1 MASARNLKKRQANR
15 LIRSQLVFAV
25 AADPLDASGEIV
37 LTLWSG
43 RRVISRSLSPEWAAS
58 LAQLLTPDGQSPS
71 VAVDPSAPVD
81 GKCGPV
87 VGLNTGF
94 AQEAK
99 RSVFGHAQ
107 DALLASIETRLTQEM
122 LRLVGPLREFARRSQ
137 LIREEIPNEAQF
149 CKLISAALPIL
160 SLHFANALLE
170 SAQKNTFAGDGV
182 LYLKDIGL
190 GLNDLVRE
198 VDLEGRKFLAV
209 ALVERKSSD
218 IFKEGVAS
226 LKGCNS
232 CGGFHL

>member
-1 MASARNLKKRQANR
+1 MVSARNLKKHQAKR
-15 LIRSQLVFAV
+15 LSRSHLAFAV
-25 AADPLDASGEIV
+25 AADPLDASGDIV
-37 LTLWSG
+37 LTLRSG
-43 RRVISRSLSPEWAAS
+43 RRVISRSLSPEWAAA
-58 LAQLLTPDGQSPS
+58 LAHLLTLDGQSPS
-71 VAVDPSAPVD
+71 VAVDPSASVD
-81 GKCGPV
+81 GKCGPE

-99 RSVFGHAQ
+99 GGVFGHAQ
-107 DALLASIETRLTQEM
+107 DALLAGIETRLTQEM

-137 LIREEIPNEAQF
+137 LIRKEIPNEAQF
-149 CKLISAALPIL
+149 CKLISASLPII
-160 SLHFANALLE
+160 SLHVANAFLE
-170 SAQKNTFAGDGV
+170 SAKKNTFAGDGV

-190 GLNDLVRE
+190 GLNDVVRE

-226 LKGCNS
+226 LKSCNS